1 MNRKLSLLVAVVM
14 LVGVALAGCT
24 TPAASTST
32 APAVENTTPAA
43 SASAEATP
51 SAEASADVTAA
62 PAIDETHVVKWLDSQ
77 EPPEMNSLL
86 MTDTVCLTLYRHVG
100 EGLVR
105 MGPTNERQPGIAESW
120 DVSDD
125 GLTYTFHLRDA
136 KWSNGDPITANDFA
150 FTFKTL
156 LNKDTGAS
164 YSYLGYLI
172 KGGKAYNDGKGKV
185 EDLGIEVKDDK
196 TLVITLERP
205 ADYFLDVCAFGV
217 FFPVNEKF
225 YNSVGAAN
233 YGKDADKI
241 LYSGPFVIET
251 WEHEVGL
258 VLKKNPNYWNASVV
272 KIAGIDMRIVKDSET
287 ALNMFL
293 AGDLDMVGVRG
304 KQIETVEAEGFKVS
318 HYGDGATFYIE
329 FNTRDKIGGKANP
342 LANKNIR
349 QALSFA
355 LDRKGYVSTVLKNAS
370 LPATSYT
377 TPEIAGKTKATFPE
391 EFAEPLVK
399 DNDPAAAKA
408 ALEAGLAELNLKVED
423 LKISMLSDDTDTA
436 KETAAF
442 YQECW
447 KRNLGI
453 TVEILTMPFK
463 SRIEKLQNNDFMMSS
478 SGWGPDYNDPMT
490 MLDVWETGNGN
501 NHTGYTSKDFDA
513 LLDQARNEKD
523 RDKRYDI
530 YFAMEKML
538 MTDMPIAPVY
548 FRVRDYTT
556 VPELKGVVRNA
567 LQDVNLMWATFDK
580 K

>member
-1 MNRKLSLLVAVVM
+1 MKRLALVIAALMLLGMALS
-14 LVGVALAGCT
+14 GC
-24 TPAASTST
+24 ATSAPT
-32 APAVENTTPAA
+32 APAADTTRM
-43 SASAEATP
+43 
-51 SAEASADVTAA
+51 VR
-62 PAIDETHVVKWLDSQ
+62 WLDSQ
-77 EPPEMNSLL
+77 EPPEMNSML

-105 MGPTNERQPGIAESW
+105 MGPDNSRQPGIAKSW
-120 DVSDD
+120 DVSAD
-125 GLTYTFHLRDA
+125 GLVYTFHLRDA

-156 LNKDTGAS
+156 LNKETGAP

-172 KGGKAYNDGKGKV
+172 KGGAAYNAGTGKV

-217 FFPVNEKF
+217 FYPVNEKF
-225 YNSVGAAN
+225 YNSVGADQ

-241 LYSGPFVIET
+241 LYSGPFVIES

-258 VLKKNPNYWNASVV
+258 VLKKNTNYWNADIV

-293 AGDLDMVGVRG
+293 AGDLDMVGLRG
-304 KQIETVEAEGFKVS
+304 KQIKTVEDAKFEVKK
-318 HYGDGATFYIE
+318 YGDGATFYIE
-329 FNTRDKIGGKANP
+329 YNTRETIGDAVNP
-342 LANKNIR
+342 LKSKYIR
-349 QALSFA
+349 QALSYA
-355 LDRKGYVSTVLKNAS
+355 LDRKGYISTVLKDDTM
-370 LPATSYT
+370 PATNYT
-377 TPEIAGKTKATFPE
+377 TPELIGKTKATFPE

-399 DNDPAAAKA
+399 DNDPTAAKE
-408 ALEAGLAELNLKVED
+408 ALSKGLAELGMKAED
-423 LKISMLSDDTDTA
+423 LKLSMLSDDTDTA

-463 SRIEKLQNNDFMMSS
+463 SRLEKTQNNDFMMSS

-490 MLDVWETGNGN
+490 FLDVYETGNGN
-501 NHTGYTSKDFDA
+501 NHTGYSSKAYDD
-513 LLDQARNEKD
+513 LLNQARNEND
-523 RDKRYDI
+523 RNKRYDI
-530 YFAMEKML
+530 YFQMEKML
-538 MTDMPIAPVY
+538 MDDMPFAPVY
-548 FRVRDYTT
+548 FRVRNYTT

-567 LQDVNLMWATFDK
+567 LQDVNLMWAYFEAK
-580 K
+580 

>member
-1 MNRKLSLLVAVVM
+1 MKRLSLITAVIM
-14 LVGVALAGCT
+14 LLGLALAGCT
-24 TPAASTST
+24 TATPAPAASDKPADTAAATDSPTT
-32 APAVENTTPAA
+32 APAEDLKMVR
-43 SASAEATP
+43 
-51 SAEASADVTAA
+51 
-62 PAIDETHVVKWLDSQ
+62 WLDSQ
-77 EPPEMNSLL
+77 EPPEMNSML

-120 DVSDD
+120 DVSED

-156 LNKDTGAS
+156 LNKDTGAP

-172 KGGKAYNDGKGKV
+172 KGGEAYNTGKGKV

-196 TLVITLERP
+196 TLIITLERP

-217 FFPVNEKF
+217 FYPVNEKF
-225 YNSVGAAN
+225 YNSVGAEN

-258 VLKKNPNYWNASVV
+258 VLKKNPNYWNADIV
-272 KIAGIDMRIVKDSET
+272 KIAGIDMRIVKDAET

-304 KQIETVEAEGFKVS
+304 KQIQTVLDAGYEIKK
-318 HYGDGATFYIE
+318 YGDGATFYIE
-329 FNTRDKIGGKANP
+329 FNTRDKVGDKDNP
-342 LANKNIR
+342 LRNKYIR

-355 LDRKGYVSTVLKNAS
+355 LDRKGYISTVLKDDTMV
-370 LPATSYT
+370 ATSYT

-399 DNDPAAAKA
+399 DNDPAAAKES
-408 ALEAGLAELNLKVED
+408 LEKGLAELGIKAED
-423 LKISMLSDDTDTA
+423 LKLSMLSDDTDTA

-453 TVEILTMPFK
+453 DVEILTMPFK
-463 SRIEKLQNNDFMMSS
+463 SRLEKTQKNDFMMSS

-490 MLDVWETGNGN
+490 FLDVYETGNGN
-501 NHTGYTSKDFDA
+501 NHTGYSSKEYDD

-530 YFAMEKML
+530 YFQMEKLL
-538 MTDMPIAPVY
+538 MTDMPFAPVY
-548 FRVRDYTT
+548 FRVRNYTT

-567 LQDVNLMWATFDK
+567 LQDVNLMWAYFEAK
-580 K
+580 